1 MQRPDPVRAVVF
13 DFDGL
18 LADTEKPWGVAEKA
32 MFTSRGVPYGE
43 TERHLFLGTAVA
55 ETARIMSDYF
65 DEPQPDVLADLLVR
79 ARSELARSAPAMP
92 GAAELLGRLRG
103 RVPYA
108 VASNTP
114 RELLDLSLVGSGLA
128 PLVDVVVAG
137 DEVPR
142 GKPAPDV
149 YLRACELLAVAPSD
163 AIAIEDSR
171 TGAAAA
177 RAAGSG
183 VGMIPSGPSDRRDAH
198 AFLRS
203 LQDDDLLDWLGVG

>member
-43 TERHLFLGTAVA
+43 TERHLFLGTAVG
-55 ETARIMSDYF
+55 ETARIMAEYF
-65 DEPQPDVLADLLVR
+65 DQPQPDVLADLMAR
-79 ARSELARSAPAMP
+79 ARAELTRSAPAMP
-92 GAAELLGRLRG
+92 GSVALLTRLRG
-103 RVPYA
+103 RLPYA

-114 RELLDLSLVGSGLA
+114 RELLELSLAGSGLA
-128 PLVDVVVAG
+128 DLVDVVVAG

-149 YLRACELLAVAPSD
+149 YLRACELLGVAPSD
-163 AIAIEDSR
+163 AIAIEDSV
-171 TGAAAA
+171 TGAKAA
-177 RAAGSG
+177 RAAGLW
-183 VGMIPSGPSDRRDAH
+183 VAMIPSGPSDPSDAE
-198 AFLRS
+198 AFLRG
-203 LQDDDLLDWLGVG
+203 LDDPDLLSWLDLY